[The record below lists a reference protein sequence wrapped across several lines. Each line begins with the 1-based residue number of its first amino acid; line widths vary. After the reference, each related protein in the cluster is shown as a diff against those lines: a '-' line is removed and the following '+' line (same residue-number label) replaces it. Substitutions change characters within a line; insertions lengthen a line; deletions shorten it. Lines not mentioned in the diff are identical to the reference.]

1 MRFSSAFC
9 YFPPVRF
16 RYIPQHPVSASIQAY
31 SDILLRAGE
40 HISAAL
46 MILVLPYCLL
56 CFNVQGYVWFLG
68 IHLVNTVECMC
79 KTRIL
84 LNWVSF
90 DQFTWE
96 FHHKCSWRFITD
108 QLLIRYF
115 AFVRQLKKAEYSR
128 AVHQLLADN
137 QSSVWLSLEVSFVWC
152 CHWVLY
158 THGTR

>member
-9 YFPPVRF
+9 YLPPLRF
-16 RYIPQHPVSASIQAY
+16 RYIPQHPFPASLQAY
-31 SDILLRAGE
+31 SDILYWPQFLLRAGE

-46 MILVLPYCLL
+46 MILMYPYCLL
-56 CFNVQGYVWFLG
+56 GFNVQVYIRFLG
-68 IHLVNTVECMC
+68 IQLVNTVECMY

-84 LNWVSF
+84 LIWVSF

-108 QLLIRYF
+108 QLLSRYF
-115 AFVRQLKKAEYSR
+115 AFVRHLKKVEYSR

-137 QSSVWLSLEVSFVWC
+137 QSSIWLSLEGSFV
-152 CHWVLY
+152 
-158 THGTR
+158 

>member
-9 YFPPVRF
+9 YSPPLRS

-31 SDILLRAGE
+31 SDILYWPHFLLRASE

-46 MILVLPYCLL
+46 MVLVLPYCLL
-56 CFNVQGYVWFLG
+56 GFNVQGYIRSLG
-68 IHLVNTVECMC
+68 IHLVNTTECMC

-96 FHHKCSWRFITD
+96 FHHKCFWRFMTD

-115 AFVRQLKKAEYSR
+115 AFVRHFKKKVEYSK

-137 QSSVWLSLEVSFVWC
+137 QSSVWLSLEGSFV
-152 CHWVLY
+152 
-158 THGTR
+158 